1 MLLSFALPPLFFT
14 LLALSP
20 VALLGLALIALHV
33 ILISNQGVLRPVCSV
48 SLLILVIHCHKDN
61 HNRHLRHH
69 DDGGKTQVRQPSLST
84 HVLSLVFWLLP
95 PFTLSRHHLFFVF
108 VFTSSPHPCI
118 VTSAFFFLS
127 PSTFNIAIIPLIIV
141 TILSCLSKHLLCYE
155 ASWSNSFLGHLS
167 QVSQVLTCNLVVE
180 CFCKLEHIGFYS
192 THCNNCGK
200 KFQTRGSTDLH
211 LHWRCLRQRQPLHWA
226 LHLWPGDSQPA

>member
-1 MLLSFALPPLFFT
+1 MNASKVETKPTKHCQFYAPIICIAASLFY
-14 LLALSP
+14 LACLVSCC
-20 VALLGLALIALHV
+20 LAWPRLDCIA
-33 ILISNQGVLRPVCSV
+33 
-48 SLLILVIHCHKDN
+48 
-61 HNRHLRHH
+61 RHPHQQPGC

-211 LHWRCLRQRQPLHWA
+211 LHWRCLRQRQPLH
-226 LHLWPGDSQPA
+226 